1 MHQKLAEHLAVC
13 LADTVTYKFIAHG
26 YHWNVKG
33 PEFTQFHDF
42 FATLYEDAD
51 SAIDPLAENIRKLGF
66 DAPFTLED
74 FASLTCVSVNP
85 VSGDPIEMS
94 SNLYEINCHLKEC
107 LTKAFDIAN
116 ACNEQGIANFLAERI
131 DQHAKWVWQ
140 IGTTIGA
147 DSTVITRI
155 EFK

>member
-1 MHQKLAEHLAVC
+1 
-13 LADTVTYKFIAHG
+13 
-26 YHWNVKG
+26 VKG

>member
-51 SAIDPLAENIRKLGF
+51 SAIDPLAENVRKLGF

>member
-94 SNLYEINCHLKEC
+94 SNLYQINCHLKEC